1 MWAFRL
7 ALMSCAASV
16 TFAGFVRSDETRM
29 ERGPN
34 GELRITIQGVP
45 DAVEGTHSNAAQKDS
60 RADAAREQASV
71 RFSLKRT
78 ELEKQMNSTAADLQR
93 TREAIRDTERQ
104 RFEAYA
110 AGDPFRSDTSVAVA
124 MVAESANKFEQN
136 KRFRLEDLRT
146 KERETLRRLLML
158 YTDAAELHEDIT
170 NFYGGQMPPW
180 WRDVRCESC
189 PTPSE
194 VAAALR

>member
-1 MWAFRL
+1 MAVSVAL
-7 ALMSCAASV
+7 ALVALSLA
-16 TFAGFVRSDETRM
+16 DDTRM

-45 DAVEGTHSNAAQKDS
+45 DAVEGTDSNGALKDS

-93 TREAIRDTERQ
+93 TREAIRDNEQQ

-136 KRFRLEDLRT
+136 KRFRLEELRT
-146 KERETLRRLLML
+146 KERETLRRLAKL
-158 YTDAAELHEDIT
+158 YDDATELHDDAI
-170 NFYGGQMPPW
+170 NFYGGQLPSW
-180 WRDVRCESC
+180 WRDTRCDAC
-189 PTPSE
+189 PSPSDI
-194 VAAALR
+194 AAALR